1 MIYEK
6 KDGKTVHEYLK
17 GNLCG
22 SGQHFLLLL
31 QRLVPCGGVCST
43 DRGRA
48 NPTGGLLC
56 LNPGEVHWYG
66 SHFVGVLPGAT
77 S

>member
-31 QRLVPCGGVCST
+31 QRLVPCGGVCVAQTEAEQTPQEDYS
-43 DRGRA
+43 A
-48 NPTGGLLC
+48 
-56 LNPGEVHWYG
+56 
-66 SHFVGVLPGAT
+66 
-77 S
+77 